1 MCLCR
6 AGGASSDDAD
16 VGSCCSSSNCA
27 LFEAVL
33 DRGHDHKTRKLG
45 FTVVGGRDSPRGP
58 LGIYVKTIFP
68 GGLADE
74 NKLREGILLSRIAYG
89 LSLKTEC
96 SDAQRHGDQQQM
108 RAVLRCQLT

>member
-1 MCLCR
+1 
-6 AGGASSDDAD
+6 
-16 VGSCCSSSNCA
+16 V

-74 NKLREGILLSRIAYG
+74 NKLREGILLGRIAYG